1 MYVVVRRYKQA
12 SQLAETMER
21 KRREVQ
27 DLLRGVP
34 GFVAYFA
41 FRTGEGATTITV
53 CEDKAGTDES
63 VRVAAGWVRE
73 NLPAGAVSA
82 PEITEG
88 ETYMDFTT

>member
-1 MYVVVRRYKQA
+1 MHVVVRRYQQA

-21 KRREVQ
+21 QRREIQ

-41 FRTGEGATTITV
+41 LRTGEGVATITV

-63 VRVAAGWVRE
+63 IRVAAGWVRE

-88 ETYMDFTT
+88 ETYMDFTK

>member
-1 MYVVVRRYKQA
+1 MYVVVRRYEQA
-12 SQLAETMER
+12 PQLAETMER

-27 DLLRGVP
+27 DLLRSVP
-34 GFVAYFA
+34 GFFAYFA
-41 FRTGEGATTITV
+41 FRTAEGVVTVTV

-88 ETYMDFTT
+88 ETYIDFTK

>member
-1 MYVVVRRYKQA
+1 
-12 SQLAETMER
+12 
-21 KRREVQ
+21 
-27 DLLRGVP
+27 
-34 GFVAYFA
+34 VA
-41 FRTGEGATTITV
+41 TITV

-88 ETYMDFTT
+88 ETYMDFTK